1 MADGVKTL
9 KLGTNYA
16 MNGVGIAAG
25 PTKIRVS
32 SGGVAFDLSPG
43 MAKWLSQMLLA
54 GVEAIEQHGR

>member
-9 KLGTNYA
+9 KLGVHYA
-16 MNGVGIAAG
+16 VNGVGIGVG

-32 SGGVAFDLSPG
+32 SGGMAFDLSPD

-54 GVEAIEQHGR
+54 GVEAIEQHGL